1 MRMKRPMVE
10 MDLMLKEL
18 EGTHLTPLTQAI
30 FDPPDGIIRNLPDV
44 LLSSPIRKQVRS
56 NFLHQVDE
64 LSTEILTWLNTKIKR

>member
-30 FDPPDGIIRNLPDV
+30 FDPPDVVIRNIPDS
-44 LLSSPIRKQVRS
+44 LLSSPIRKHMRDI
-56 NFLHQVDE
+56 FLYQVDD
-64 LSTEILTWLNTKIKR
+64 LSKEILSWLNTKIKR